1 MFNDVITAL
10 TGNILKLPIWFFWE
24 LMAFLTGF
32 SLNAFYRLFRWFQ
45 YARLIENVPTAK
57 IRSAAQ
63 GYVELS
69 GIAKLMD
76 GPIIVSPLTGKTCV
90 WYSYIIEEKADTS
103 RTEGHFNSAWQ
114 IVEQGK
120 SEELF
125 LLKDETGHCVIDPD
139 DADVVFSHSKMWH
152 KRHVNPHRRYSE
164 QLIRVGN
171 PLYAIGFFKTV
182 ADIEQQQTR
191 QQVAHLLR
199 QWKQDPGLL
208 LHRFDQNRNN
218 QLDPDEWEKA
228 RLAAESDVRS
238 EQGLEASEEQLNV
251 MMSSDV
257 SDQAYILSSEPEAA
271 VIRQYRWRALK
282 SLGVFFVFG
291 SVAVWLFN
299 VRFGL

>member
-1 MFNDVITAL
+1 MFNDVITSL
-10 TGNILKLPIWFFWE
+10 TGNILNIPIWFFWA

-32 SLNAFYRLFRWFQ
+32 SLNAFYRLFRWIQ

-76 GPIIVSPLTGKTCV
+76 GPIIMSPLTGKTCV

-103 RTEGHFNSAWQ
+103 RTEGHFNSARQ

-125 LLKDETGHCVIDPD
+125 LLEDETGCCVI
-139 DADVVFSHSKMWH
+139 
-152 KRHVNPHRRYSE
+152 
-164 QLIRVGN
+164 
-171 PLYAIGFFKTV
+171 
-182 ADIEQQQTR
+182 
-191 QQVAHLLR
+191 
-199 QWKQDPGLL
+199 
-208 LHRFDQNRNN
+208 
-218 QLDPDEWEKA
+218 DPDEWEKA
-228 RLAAESDVRS
+228 RLAAESDVRR
-238 EQGLEASEEQLNV
+238 EQGLKASEEQLNV
-251 MMSSDV
+251 MMSSGL
-257 SDQAYILSSEPEAA
+257 SDQVYILSSEPEA
-271 VIRQYRWRALK
+271 VLIRQSRWRALK
-282 SLGVFFVFG
+282 SLRVFFVFG

>member
-191 QQVAHLLR
+191 
-199 QWKQDPGLL
+199 
-208 LHRFDQNRNN
+208 
-218 QLDPDEWEKA
+218 
-228 RLAAESDVRS
+228 
-238 EQGLEASEEQLNV
+238 
-251 MMSSDV
+251 
-257 SDQAYILSSEPEAA
+257 
-271 VIRQYRWRALK
+271 
-282 SLGVFFVFG
+282 
-291 SVAVWLFN
+291 
-299 VRFGL
+299 